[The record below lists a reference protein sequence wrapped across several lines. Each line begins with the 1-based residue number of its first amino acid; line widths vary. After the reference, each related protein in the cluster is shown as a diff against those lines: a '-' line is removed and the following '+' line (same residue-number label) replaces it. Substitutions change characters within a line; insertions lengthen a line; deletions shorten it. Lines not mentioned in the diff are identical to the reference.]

1 MEFGRTTRYVGT
13 VAEIIL
19 VLAGSLLVLGL
30 AVMMIAIVTAPEGH
44 EDRTSFHFGRPPV
57 DQRPRAGR
65 LRSGK

>member
-1 MEFGRTTRYVGT
+1 
-13 VAEIIL
+13 
-19 VLAGSLLVLGL
+19 
-30 AVMMIAIVTAPEGH
+30 MMIAIVTAPEGH